1 VRTTCR
7 ALILLFMIVAWAM
20 PGTAAEKRVA
30 LVIGSGK
37 YSNFPALPNPPNDAR
52 LVSSALE
59 KLAFDVQ
66 TVVDPD
72 YEAMKNALRDF
83 GRRLDGATVALF
95 YYAGHGLQI
104 SGRNYL
110 LPINA
115 TLARETDLRY
125 EAFDVQ
131 AVLEQMDQP
140 GRVNLVFL
148 DACRDNP
155 LARTLAFAGR
165 SSSFF
170 RGLAPIET
178 SASGTLIAFATA
190 PGEVSLDGK
199 GRNSPFTEALVN
211 HIATPDLDIRQMLT
225 RVRVDVQTATGGRQR
240 PWVNESLDNDFYF
253 VPRSVPAETTSK
265 GSVADSPA
273 EIVFWQSIAT
283 SRNAADYQA
292 YLQQFPHGAFA
303 PLAHLR
309 LNELS
314 ISPRTEPAPVADP
327 DQARVREALTTL
339 GFRPPATG
347 DLTAS
352 VRLWQAF
359 AAEDDT
365 GHLTVPQRDT
375 LFGQATRLTALLAV
389 PDSSPRGTPAAMVN
403 GGSARFAKGA
413 QFETGAVKDSQE
425 AAYWYALAAQDHSP
439 SALTNLGTLRA
450 RARPPDF
457 EAAHLLW
464 LAAAALGEPTALF
477 NLGALAERGLGE
489 PADPRRARGWYAR
502 AAARNNAPGIAALKR
517 LGD

>member
-1 VRTTCR
+1 VRTACR
-7 ALILLFMIVAWAM
+7 TLFLLLMVTAWGQIGA
-20 PGTAAEKRVA
+20 AAEKRVA
-30 LVIGSGK
+30 LVIGAGK

-52 LVSSALE
+52 VVASALE

-72 YEAMKNALRDF
+72 YETLKTALRDF
-83 GRRLDGATVALF
+83 GRRLDGANVALF

-104 SGRNYL
+104 AGKNYL
-110 LPINA
+110 LPVNA

-178 SASGTLIAFATA
+178 STSGTLIAFATA

-199 GRNSPFTEALVN
+199 GRNSPFTEALVT

-225 RVRVDVQTATGGRQR
+225 RVRVDVQSATGGRQR
-240 PWVNESLDNDFYF
+240 PWVNESLDSDFYF
-253 VPRSVPAETTSK
+253 VPRSAPAESAPK
-265 GSVADSPA
+265 GSSDTTA

-283 SRNAADYQA
+283 SKNAADYQA

-303 PLAHLR
+303 PLAQLR
-309 LNELS
+309 LNGLTM
-314 ISPRTEPAPVADP
+314 SPRAETSSVPDP
-327 DQARVREALTTL
+327 DEGRIREALTTL
-339 GFRPPATG
+339 GFHPPANG
-347 DLTAS
+347 DLSAS

-365 GHLTVPQRDT
+365 GRLTDPQRDR
-375 LFGQATRLTALLAV
+375 LFSQATRLTTLLAV
-389 PDSSPRGTPAAMVN
+389 PGMSPRGIPAATVK
-403 GGSARFAKGA
+403 GAPARFAKGV
-413 QFETGAVKDSQE
+413 QFETGAVKDTEE
-425 AAYWYALAAQDHSP
+425 AAYWYALAAQEHAP

-464 LAAAALGEPTALF
+464 LAAGALGEPTALF

-489 PADPRRARGWYAR
+489 PADPQRARRWYTR
-502 AAARNNAPGIAALKR
+502 GAARNNAPSIAALKR